1 MNVILIMIAGILMGA
16 FNFGFFILGYLY
28 SDKYQKKPDTV
39 ELNEDNKEA
48 VKELIEWIGYGG
60 KR

>member
-1 MNVILIMIAGILMGA
+1 MGA
-16 FNFGFFILGYLY
+16 FNVGFFMLGYLY
-28 SDKYQKKPDTV
+28 RDKYQKKPDTV

-60 KR
+60 KK